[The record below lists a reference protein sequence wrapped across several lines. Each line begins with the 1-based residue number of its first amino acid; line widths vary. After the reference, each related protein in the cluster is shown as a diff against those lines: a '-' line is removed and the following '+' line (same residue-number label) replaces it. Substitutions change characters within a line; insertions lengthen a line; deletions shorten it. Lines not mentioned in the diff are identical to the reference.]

1 MRFAWLHLLG
11 VCCVVV
17 FAGCGGDKR
26 MNVKGRITKGGAA
39 FIVPE
44 DDFVRVTFVPVMPGG
59 DSPLNCYIAEYNNKE
74 GTFKAL
80 GADLTG
86 IPPGKYRITVAHERN
101 RKDLLKGAFDIDKT
115 PFSFDIRS
123 PSEEI
128 VLALD
133 KAKPCQNGVGGGCGQ
148 SAAVGSMGCSR
159 QRRSHRPQHRRVR
172 ADDLVVHKSP
182 SGRMDRAVVRAIVG
196 PRRARRFAHVCL
208 QGTGRHAHRKV
219 ECITQNFTTAKAG
232 RAQEKRQPRGRPW
245 LA

>member
-1 MRFAWLHLLG
+1 MRLAWLHLLA

-17 FAGCGGDKR
+17 FAGCGAKR
-26 MNVKGRITKGGAA
+26 MNIKGRITKGGSA
-39 FIVPE
+39 FVVPE

-59 DSPLNCYIAEYNNKE
+59 ENPSNCYIAAYNNKD

-133 KAKPCQNGVGGGCGQ
+133 KAKPRPEE
-148 SAAVGSMGCSR
+148 SR
-159 QRRSHRPQHRRVR
+159 
-172 ADDLVVHKSP
+172 A
-182 SGRMDRAVVRAIVG
+182 
-196 PRRARRFAHVCL
+196 ARRFGLPRSMARMVSAAGVSNL
-208 QGTGRHAHRKV
+208 QRLVRWVARAKGGDTVRSIAGLEPMTSLFTNRRRVGWTGPLYARSWAR
-219 ECITQNFTTAKAG
+219 AG
-232 RAQEKRQPRGRPW
+232 QEGSPTFASRAGAATRTEK
-245 LA
+245 